1 VVAVD
6 MVVDVETIK
15 TNIMNI
21 GMTMISAVAM
31 VASMNDRTMVVVVDM
46 VGAEAMA
53 AETLREISI
62 IMVARAAAPM
72 TPVRY
77 VAR

>member
-1 VVAVD
+1 
-6 MVVDVETIK
+6 MDVETIK
-15 TNIMNI
+15 TNIVNI

-31 VASMNDRTMVVVVDM
+31 VAAMNARTMVVVVDM
-46 VGAEAMA
+46 VGAVAMA
-53 AETLREISI
+53 AETLREIPR

-72 TPVRY
+72 TPVKY